1 MIVLSQLR
9 LLPDA
14 SGFRIAVA
22 ARLSV
27 SLACRRMIASRGRAG
42 SASRAWR
49 ALALCLVGAAA
60 LTLGA
65 HSAQAL
71 PSYARQ
77 TGQECAA
84 CHNGFPELTPYG
96 RLFKLNAFTFKGGD
110 SNLPPIAA
118 MVVPSFTHTETGQ
131 PGGAAPHFGPNDN
144 FSFSGSVFYGGAIT
158 SHIGALAQATY
169 DHAARNFNW
178 DNLDVRYA
186 QATTLL
192 DRESVFGA
200 TVNNNPTVTDL
211 WNSTPAWGYPFVSS
225 ALAPTPA
232 AATLIE
238 GGLAQQ
244 VLGVTAYNFWNRL
257 IYAEFGGYR
266 TLSPTTDTTLGI
278 NPGCSGVGGTPCGT
292 SAIKNFAP
300 YWRLALA
307 PSWGQNSLEVG
318 VFGIA
323 ATLIPGRVR
332 DSGTDHLTDVGFDA
346 QYQWLGA
353 RDSISLQGYWITE
366 NQNLAAS
373 QALGLT
379 SNSHSHL
386 RSLRAKATYYY
397 DQTYGVTAAYFNLNG
412 TPDPLLFPDP
422 SISDAPVSAN
432 NSPNSSGWIG
442 ELDYIPFSHGGPSFW
457 PWLNMKLG
465 IQYVYNNKFN
475 GGTTNFDGAGRNAH
489 DNNTLFLFAWLAF

>member
-1 MIVLSQLR
+1 MIVLSPMR
-9 LLPDA
+9 LLPNA
-14 SGFRIAVA
+14 RGLRIAVA
-22 ARLSV
+22 ARLSA
-27 SLACRRMIASRGRAG
+27 SLTYRCIAGPKPRSG
-42 SASRAWR
+42 WR
-49 ALALCLVGAAA
+49 PLALCLVGAIA

-65 HSAQAL
+65 PSAQAL

-96 RLFKLNAFTFKGGD
+96 RLFKLNAYTFKGGD
-110 SNLPPIAA
+110 SNLPPIAV
-118 MVVPSFTHTETGQ
+118 MVTPSFTHTQTDQ

-144 FSFSGSVFYGGAIT
+144 FSFSGSLFYGGAIT
-158 SHIGALAQATY
+158 SHIGALAQVTY

-186 QATTLL
+186 QATTVL
-192 DRESVFGA
+192 DRETVFGA

-232 AATLIE
+232 AGTLIE
-238 GGLAQQ
+238 GALAQQ
-244 VLGVTAYNFWNRL
+244 VLGITAYNFWNRL
-257 IYAEFGGYR
+257 IYTEFGGYR
-266 TLSPTTDTTLGI
+266 SLSPTTDTTLGI
-278 NPGCSGVGGTPCGT
+278 APGST

-300 YWRLALA
+300 YWRLAVA
-307 PSWGQNSLEVG
+307 PSWGRNSLEVG
-318 VFGIA
+318 VFGISA
-323 ATLIPGRVR
+323 SLIPGRVR
-332 DSGTDHLTDVGFDA
+332 DNGTDHLTDFGIDT

-353 RDSISLQGYWITE
+353 RDSVSLQAYWITE
-366 NQNLAAS
+366 NQNLSAS
-373 QALGLT
+373 SALGASANT
-379 SNSHSHL
+379 HNHL
-386 RSLRAKATYYY
+386 RSFRAKATYYY

-412 TPDPLLFPDP
+412 TPDPLLF
-422 SISDAPVSAN
+422 SGSATS
-432 NSPNSSGWIG
+432 SPNSSGWIG

-465 IQYVYNNKFN
+465 LQYVYYDKFD

-489 DNNTLFLFAWLAF
+489 DNNTLFLFAWFAF

>member
-1 MIVLSQLR
+1 MIVLSPMR
-9 LLPDA
+9 LLPGA
-14 SGFRIAVA
+14 NGFRIAVA
-22 ARLSV
+22 ARVFASFT
-27 SLACRRMIASRGRAG
+27 CRRVAVRTGRAG
-42 SASRAWR
+42 SARGAWR
-49 ALALCLVGAAA
+49 ALALYLAGAAA
-60 LTLGA
+60 LALGA
-65 HSAQAL
+65 PSAQAL
-71 PSYARQ
+71 PSFARQ

-96 RLFKLNAFTFKGGD
+96 RLFKLNGYTFRGGE
-110 SNLPPIAA
+110 SNLPPISA
-118 MVVPSFTHTETGQ
+118 MLVPSFTHTEAGQ

-144 FSFSGSVFYGGAIT
+144 FSFSGSLFYGGAIT
-158 SHIGALAQATY
+158 SNIGALAQVTY

-186 QATTLL
+186 HATTLF
-192 DRESVFGA
+192 DRESVFGV

-244 VLGVTAYNFWNRL
+244 VLGASAYNFWNRL
-257 IYAEFGGYR
+257 VYTEVGFYR
-266 TLSPTTDTTLGI
+266 TLSPTTLTTLGI
-278 NPGCSGVGGTPCGT
+278 APGGT
-292 SAIKNFAP
+292 SSIKNVAP
-300 YWRLALA
+300 YWRLAVA
-307 PSWGQNSLEVG
+307 PSWGQNSFEVG

-323 ATLIPGRVR
+323 ATLIPQRTR
-332 DSGTDHLTDVGFDA
+332 DNGTDHLTDVGFDA

-353 RDSISLQGYWITE
+353 RDSFSLQGYWITE

-379 SNSHSHL
+379 TNSHDHL

-397 DQTYGVTAAYFNLNG
+397 DQTYGVTAAYFNING

-422 SISDAPVSAN
+422 SLTDAPVSAN
-432 NSPNSSGWIG
+432 NSPNSNGWIG

-465 IQYVYNNKFN
+465 VQYVYYNKFN
-475 GGTTNFDGAGRNAH
+475 GGTGNFDGAGRSAH

>member
-1 MIVLSQLR
+1 MNVVSPMR
-9 LLPDA
+9 LLPGA
-14 SGFRIAVA
+14 RGHRMAVA
-22 ARLSV
+22 AALFAYLGIVGAR
-27 SLACRRMIASRGRAG
+27 AGGASR
-42 SASRAWR
+42 
-49 ALALCLVGAAA
+49 LFCLCLAGAAA

-65 HSAQAL
+65 PSAQAL

-96 RLFKLNAFTFKGGD
+96 RLFKLNAYTFKGGD
-110 SNLPPIAA
+110 SNLPPIA
-118 MVVPSFTHTETGQ
+118 MMITPSFTHTDKDQ

-144 FSFSGSVFYGGAIT
+144 FSFSGSLFYGGAIT
-158 SHIGALAQATY
+158 SHIGALAQVTY

-186 QATTLL
+186 QATTIL

-211 WNSTPAWGYPFVSS
+211 WNSTPAWGFPFVSS

-232 AATLIE
+232 AGTLIE

-244 VLGVTAYNFWNRL
+244 VLGISAYNYWNRL

-266 TLSPTTDTTLGI
+266 TLSPRTETTLGI
-278 NPGCSGVGGTPCGT
+278 APGGT
-292 SAIKNFAP
+292 SAIKGFAP
-300 YWRLALA
+300 YWRLAVS
-307 PSWGQNSLEVG
+307 PSWGRNSLEVG
-318 VFGIA
+318 IFGIA
-323 ATLIPGRVR
+323 ASLIPGRVR
-332 DSGTDHLTDVGFDA
+332 DNGTDHLTDFGFDT

-353 RDSISLQGYWITE
+353 RDSVSLQAYWITE
-366 NQNLAAS
+366 NQNLSAS
-373 QALGLT
+373 SALGT
-379 SNSHSHL
+379 SSNTHNHL
-386 RSLRAKATYYY
+386 RSFRAKATYYY
-397 DQTYGVTAAYFNLNG
+397 DQTYGATASYFHVNG

-422 SISDAPVSAN
+422 SLTDAPVSAN
-432 NSPNSSGWIG
+432 NSPNSNGWIG

-465 IQYVYNNKFN
+465 VQYVYYDKFN
-475 GGTTNFDGAGRNAH
+475 GGRTNFDGAGRNAH
-489 DNNTLFLFAWLAF
+489 DNNTVFLFAWLAF

>member
-1 MIVLSQLR
+1 MILSQMR
-9 LLPDA
+9 LLPGDN
-14 SGFRIAVA
+14 GFRIAVA
-22 ARLSV
+22 ARFAA
-27 SLACRRMIASRGRAG
+27 SLACRRMAISGVRAG
-42 SASRAWR
+42 SARRAGR
-49 ALALCLVGAAA
+49 VLALCLVGAAA

-65 HSAQAL
+65 NSAQAL

-144 FSFSGSVFYGGAIT
+144 FSFSGSLFYGGAIT

-278 NPGCSGVGGTPCGT
+278 NPGCSGVGGTPCDT

-353 RDSISLQGYWITE
+353 RDSISLQG
-366 NQNLAAS
+366 
-373 QALGLT
+373 
-379 SNSHSHL
+379 
-386 RSLRAKATYYY
+386 
-397 DQTYGVTAAYFNLNG
+397 
-412 TPDPLLFPDP
+412 
-422 SISDAPVSAN
+422 
-432 NSPNSSGWIG
+432 
-442 ELDYIPFSHGGPSFW
+442 
-457 PWLNMKLG
+457 
-465 IQYVYNNKFN
+465 
-475 GGTTNFDGAGRNAH
+475 
-489 DNNTLFLFAWLAF
+489 

>member
-1 MIVLSQLR
+1 MSL
-9 LLPDA
+9 LLPIGRSPGA
-14 SGFRIAVA
+14 SRLYDAVA
-22 ARLSV
+22 VRCPA
-27 SLACRRMIASRGRAG
+27 SLRG
-42 SASRAWR
+42 AWR
-49 ALALCLVGAAA
+49 ALAICLAGAAA
-60 LTLGA
+60 LVLGA
-65 HSAQAL
+65 PSAQAL

-96 RLFKLNAFTFKGGD
+96 RLFKLNAFTFRGGE
-110 SNLPPIAA
+110 SNLPPIAV
-118 MVVPSFTHTETGQ
+118 MLVPSFTHTDSGQ

-144 FSFSGSVFYGGAIT
+144 FSFSGSLFYGGAIT
-158 SHIGALAQATY
+158 SSIGAFAQVTY

-186 QATTLL
+186 HATTLL
-192 DRESVFGA
+192 DRENVFGA

-211 WNSTPAWGYPFVSS
+211 WNSTPAWGFPFVSS

-244 VLGVTAYNFWNRL
+244 VLGPTVYNFWNRL
-257 IYAEFGGYR
+257 IYTEVGFYR
-266 TLSPTTDTTLGI
+266 TLSPTTLTTLGI
-278 NPGCSGVGGTPCGT
+278 APGGT
-292 SAIKNFAP
+292 SAIKNVAP
-300 YWRLALA
+300 YWRVAVA
-307 PSWGQNSLEVG
+307 PSWGRNSFEVG
-318 VFGIA
+318 TFGIA

-353 RDSISLQGYWITE
+353 RDSFSLQGYWITE
-366 NQNLAAS
+366 NQNLSAS
-373 QALGLT
+373 SALGLST
-379 SNSHSHL
+379 NTHNHL

-397 DQTYGVTAAYFNLNG
+397 DQTYGVTAGYFNLNG
-412 TPDPLLFPDP
+412 TPDVLLN
-422 SISDAPVSAN
+422 SASVTTA
-432 NSPNSSGWIG
+432 SPNSNGWIG

-465 IQYVYNNKFN
+465 VQYIYYTKFD
-475 GGTTNFDGAGRNAH
+475 GASSNFDGTGRNAH
-489 DNNTLFLFAWLAF
+489 NNNTLFLFAWLAF